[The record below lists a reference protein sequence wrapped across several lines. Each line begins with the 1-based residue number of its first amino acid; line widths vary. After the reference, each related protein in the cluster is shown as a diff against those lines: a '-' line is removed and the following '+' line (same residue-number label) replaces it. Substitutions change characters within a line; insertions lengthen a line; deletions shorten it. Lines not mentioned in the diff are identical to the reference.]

1 MCRQGQLTSNLIPNS
16 INLFQQYKP
25 SILFL
30 LRFLG
35 IYILGNVVYGL
46 WVVSY
51 GSIADP
57 LTVLVANHSASLL
70 HLLGLEVSVL
80 PSSLLPNASLMLNDK
95 VVVNVYE
102 GCNAI
107 NVSILFVAFLF
118 AYKGSL
124 KRTLSFSMVGLISI
138 YLFNLLRV
146 GGLFLVALH
155 FPNQLYLMHKFIF
168 TGVIYGFVFLLWFV
182 WVNKVNDK

>member
-1 MCRQGQLTSNLIPNS
+1 MGV
-16 INLFQQYKP
+16 
-25 SILFL
+25 
-30 LRFLG
+30 
-35 IYILGNVVYGL
+35 YILGNIIYGL

-57 LTVLVANHSASLL
+57 LTELVAQHSALL
-70 HLLGLEVSVL
+70 LNLVNLDVRVL
-80 PSSLLPNASLMLNDK
+80 PSTQLPNVSLMLEGN

-107 NVSILFVAFLF
+107 NVSILFIAFLF

-124 KRTLSFSMVGLISI
+124 KRTLVFSLVGLGSI

-146 GGLFLVALH
+146 SGLFLVALY
-155 FPNQLYLMHKFIF
+155 FPNHLYLMHKFVF
-168 TGVIYGFVFLLWFV
+168 TGVIYAFVFVLWYV
-182 WVNKVNDK
+182 WVVKVNHKDHREDTKLTKKNIVSP

>member
-1 MCRQGQLTSNLIPNS
+1 LNKQINTSTVQ
-16 INLFQQYKP
+16 LFQEYKP

-35 IYILGNVVYGL
+35 IYIFGNIIYGL

-51 GSIADP
+51 GTIADP
-57 LTVLVANHSASLL
+57 LTVLVANQTAF
-70 HLLGLEVSVL
+70 LLGLVSPNVSVL
-80 PSSLLPNASLMLNDK
+80 PSTVLPNVSLLLNGD

-107 NVSILFVAFLF
+107 NVSILFLAFLF

-124 KRTLSFSMVGLISI
+124 KQTLIFSVVGLASI
-138 YLFNLLRV
+138 YIFNLFRV
-146 GGLFLVALH
+146 GGLFLVALY
-155 FPNQLYLMHKFIF
+155 FPNHLYLMHKFVF
-168 TGVIYGFVFLLWFV
+168 TGVIYAFVFSLWFV
-182 WVNKVNDK
+182 WVQRLSHYNQK